1 MTQSLSKNNSLS
13 SAECSVHSPPS
24 VSDNILVTRGSR
36 GLRAGN
42 QFDDIICNLHGHI
55 TSVTTTAVLYTTL
68 HHIHYYLIDYMC
80 DKKAIMAIIR
90 NMFGYL
96 YILQQTPHPS
106 Q

>member
-1 MTQSLSKNNSLS
+1 M
-13 SAECSVHSPPS
+13 
-24 VSDNILVTRGSR
+24 LVTRCSR

-55 TSVTTTAVLYTTL
+55 TSVTTAAVLYTTL

-80 DKKAIMAIIR
+80 DKKAIIAIIRR

-96 YILQQTPHPS
+96 YILQQTPPPS